1 MNYRTLGQTGL
12 QVSEVSF
19 GSWAIG
25 GASEAAGEQWGW
37 GDTPEADAI
46 AAVHRA
52 RDLGVNFFDT
62 ADVYGNGRSEEMLG
76 KALASDWDKV
86 YVASKAGNVV
96 RNGVSMKDW
105 SRDHLVHS
113 CEASLKRLKK
123 DVIDLYQLH
132 NPGEY
137 DIRHGDWPETME
149 HLQKQGK
156 IRWYGVSIFLPE
168 EGIAMLAR
176 GKGQVIQLGYNAL
189 RLEME
194 ETVLPLAQRKNI
206 GIIARVPLYYGVL
219 AGKFKPDHV
228 FPADDH
234 RSHTLASSM
243 MKELVPRAERLRELA
258 GIAPGDSEAF
268 GKWSLKFILANPVVS
283 TVIPGARN
291 PQQAEKNSSASDGQ
305 PLSKEQIEA
314 TRKLWQD
321 DPWLKA
327 LRTEL

>member
-1 MNYRTLGQTGL
+1 MNYRILGQTGL
-12 QVSEVSF
+12 EVSEVSF

-25 GASEAAGEQWGW
+25 GASEAGGQQWGW

-46 AAVHRA
+46 AAVQRA

-96 RNGVSMKDW
+96 RNGVGMKDW
-105 SRDHLVHS
+105 SRDHLIHS

-123 DVIDLYQLH
+123 DAIDLYQLH
-132 NPGEY
+132 NPSEY

-176 GKGQVIQLGYNAL
+176 GKGHVLQLGYNAL

-194 ETVLPLAQRKNI
+194 ATVLPLAQRKNV
-206 GIIARVPLYYGVL
+206 GVIARVPLYYGIL
-219 AGKFKPDHV
+219 AGKFKPDTV
-228 FPADDH
+228 FPHDDH
-234 RSHTLASSM
+234 RSHTLPPAM
-243 MKELVPRAERLRELA
+243 MRELVPRAERLRELA
-258 GIAPGDSEAF
+258 GIAPEDPAAF
-268 GKWSLKFILANPVVS
+268 GKWSLKFILANPAVS

-291 PQQAEKNSSASDGQ
+291 PQQAEKNSGASDAD
-305 PLSKEQIEA
+305 PLSKEQANA
-314 TRKLWQD
+314 TRKLWQED
-321 DPWLKA
+321 SWLEA